1 MKELRDYH
9 QISLLTNEKKI
20 GKGKEN
26 LVREELRANIFQ
38 GDFYWAIIFYDALE
52 QLLFIHNVG
61 FELNL
66 IMAWK
71 IRDCLQISFLI
82 ASEFKLIN

>member
-26 LVREELRANIFQ
+26 LLREELRANIFQ
-38 GDFYWAIIFYDALE
+38 GAFYWATAFHDALE
-52 QLLFIHNVG
+52 QLLFVHNLG

-66 IMAWK
+66 IMAWN

-82 ASEFKLIN
+82 ASEFKRIN